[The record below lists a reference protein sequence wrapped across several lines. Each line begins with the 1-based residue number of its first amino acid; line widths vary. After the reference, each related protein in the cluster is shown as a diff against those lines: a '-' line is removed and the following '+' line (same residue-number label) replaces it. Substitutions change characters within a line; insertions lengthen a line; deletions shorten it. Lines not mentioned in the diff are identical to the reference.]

1 MRKQMFTKSHYL
13 MITILLFFLAGGSV
27 VTAYSAVLPEN
38 RQESDVTPAREK
50 AVPLMILA
58 QNQSG
63 GSSNES
69 LGEIVFLNTKEDGH
83 NSIVSI
89 ESTRPVQ
96 YTAFKLLNPL
106 RLVLDF
112 PKMDQ
117 GNLTSRIQVDKG
129 IVNSIRP
136 IHFKEA
142 GVLRLE
148 IVLNQSADYEIK
160 KPAKNKLVV
169 HLQSS
174 EQIVEQEVAQSQSM
188 KETASSNEAANKNDM
203 PSTAGEKLGVYDAA
217 KDTCYPM
224 LYGKKETVSLD
235 FQNADVRNLFR
246 IFAEIS
252 GFNVILSPEVGGSV
266 NIRMMDVAWNEAM
279 EIILTNSSLGRECFG
294 SNIVRIVSK
303 AVLQAEDSARISE
316 KARAVTDR
324 VNERNAQD
332 LITEVVRID
341 NANITELSVSLAALK
356 SARPDA
362 KITVDARTNTLIL
375 NDLRDHVDDMLETI
389 RVLDVPTAQVLIEAK
404 IVEINKSFAQEL
416 GVQWGITGEVLNNA
430 TLNASDTSSVTSTT
444 QTTSSGG
451 VATNTTTTGSN
462 FLIDLAQTGAIAA
475 GNLAGFDLALGAI
488 IPGSNLNIRLEALET
503 QGKGRVLS
511 SPRVTTADN
520 KEARIKS
527 GSQIPYQVTSAE
539 GNSVQFVD
547 AELSLT
553 VVPHVTSDNKV
564 YMTIDATKNA
574 ADFSRLVGSVPTIT
588 TKETH
593 TEVLVGNGDTTVL
606 GGIYESTK
614 TESKKEVPFFSKIPI
629 LGLLFQSFSDSDSIN
644 ELLVFVTPTII
655 ETN

>member
-1 MRKQMFTKSHYL
+1 MRKQMFKKSHYL
-13 MITILLFFLAGGSV
+13 LITILLLLLAGGSV

-38 RQESDVTPAREK
+38 RQESDVTHAGEK
-50 AVPLMILA
+50 AVPLMVLA

-63 GSSNES
+63 GSSNEA
-69 LGEIVFLNTKEDGH
+69 LGEIVFLNTKEDGQ
-83 NSIVSI
+83 NSIVFI

-112 PKMDQ
+112 PKMDK
-117 GNLTSRIQVDKG
+117 GNLSSRIQVDKG

-160 KPAKNKLVV
+160 KPAKNKLAV

-174 EQIVEQEVAQSQSM
+174 EQIVEQVVPQSQSN
-188 KETASSNEAANKNDM
+188 ETAKKNDT
-203 PSTAGEKLGVYDAA
+203 PSVADGEKLGAYDAA

-303 AVLQAEDSARISE
+303 TVLEAEDSARVSE
-316 KARAVTDR
+316 KARAVANR
-324 VNERNAQD
+324 ANERNAQD
-332 LITEVVRID
+332 LVTEVVRID
-341 NANITELSVSLAALK
+341 NADIAELSVSLAALK

-375 NDLRDHVDDMLETI
+375 NDLRRHVDDMLETI
-389 RVLDVPTAQVLIEAK
+389 EVLDVSTAQVLIEAK
-404 IVEINKSFAQEL
+404 IVEVNKSFTQEL
-416 GVQWGITGEVLNNA
+416 GVQWGVTGEAVNGAAGNA
-430 TLNASDTSSVTSTT
+430 TISASSNSTA
-444 QTTSSGG
+444 
-451 VATNTTTTGSN
+451 VNGSQN
-462 FLIDLAQTGAIAA
+462 FLVDLAQTANVAA
-475 GNLAGFDLALGAI
+475 GSLSGFDLAMGQL
-488 IPGSNLNIRLEALET
+488 IPGMTLNARLEALET
-503 QGKGRVLS
+503 QGNGRILS
-511 SPRVTTADN
+511 SPKVTTADN

-527 GSQIPYQVTSAE
+527 GKQIPYQVTSAE
-539 GNSVQFVD
+539 GNSIQFVD

-553 VVPHVTSDNKV
+553 VTPHVTTDSKV
-564 YMTIDATKNA
+564 YMVIDATKNA
-574 ADFSRLVGSVPTIT
+574 ADFTQLVGTTPTIT

-614 TESKKEVPFFSKIPI
+614 TENKKEVPFLSKIPI
-629 LGLLFQSFSDSDSIN
+629 LGLLFKSYADSDTIS
-644 ELLVFVTPTII
+644 ELLVFITPTII
-655 ETN
+655 DTN

>member
-1 MRKQMFTKSHYL
+1 MRKQMFKKSHYL
-13 MITILLFFLAGGSV
+13 MITILYLFLTGWSV

-38 RQESDVTPAREK
+38 RQESDVTHAGEK
-50 AVPLMILA
+50 AVPLMVLA

-63 GSSNES
+63 GASNES
-69 LGEIVFLNTKEDGH
+69 LGEIFFLNTKEDEH

-129 IVNSIRP
+129 VVNSIRP

-160 KPAKNKLVV
+160 KPGKNKLVV
-169 HLQSS
+169 HLKSS
-174 EQIVEQEVAQSQSM
+174 EKEVPQSQPM
-188 KETASSNEAANKNDM
+188 KETDFSNETVRKKGT
-203 PSTAGEKLGVYDAA
+203 PSDTDGEKLGTYDAA
-217 KDTCYPM
+217 KDTCYPL

-246 IFAEIS
+246 VFAEIS

-294 SNIVRIVSK
+294 SNIVRIVTK
-303 AVLQAEDSARISE
+303 AVLAAEENDRVAE
-316 KARAVTDR
+316 KARAAAERT
-324 VNERNAQD
+324 NEEAAQV
-332 LITEVVRID
+332 LVTEVVRID
-341 NANITELSVSLAALK
+341 NADITELSTSLTALK
-356 SARPDA
+356 SAREDA
-362 KITVDARTNTLIL
+362 KITVDTRTNMLIL
-375 NDLRDHVDDMLETI
+375 NDLRKHVDEMLETI
-389 RVLDVPTAQVLIEAK
+389 KVLDVPTAQVLIEAK
-404 IVEINKSFAQEL
+404 IVEVNKSFTQEL

-430 TLNASDTSSVTSTT
+430 TLGASDTSSVTSTT
-444 QTTSSGG
+444 QTTSAGG
-451 VATNTTTTGSN
+451 VATNTSTTDSK
-462 FLIDLAQTGAIAA
+462 FLVDLAQAGAISA
-475 GNLAGFDLALGAI
+475 GNLFGFDLALGAL
-488 IPGSNLNIRLEALET
+488 IPGSALNIRLEALET

-520 KEARIKS
+520 KEAKIKS

-539 GNSVQFVD
+539 GNSIQFVD

-553 VVPHVTSDNKV
+553 VTPHVTTDNKV
-564 YMTIDATKNA
+564 YMVIDATKNA

-606 GGIYESTK
+606 GGVYESAK
-614 TESKKEVPFFSKIPI
+614 TESKKEVPFFSKIPLLGI
-629 LGLLFQSFSDSDSIN
+629 LFRSFTDSDAIN
-644 ELLVFVTPTII
+644 ELLVFVTPTIV
-655 ETN
+655 ETF